1 MCVGRNFDDL
11 KADRFAACDIGT
23 SDAIEAFIEEKL
35 NAGSLG
41 LGDKFGESSRL
52 GKLGLSLDGGGKR
65 SGIGDQMVNVVL
77 AGGPGL
83 DQFPPSL
90 VIAWIIS
97 DVDSRKSHGCSP
109 FAGARLSCRVVAL
122 SIAEKLANGC
132 HADSPLGAFDAR

>member
-41 LGDKFGESSRL
+41 LGDKFGEVSGLGNLGSVSTVVGNGAASVIKWSR
-52 GKLGLSLDGGGKR
+52 
-65 SGIGDQMVNVVL
+65 IL

-90 VIAWIIS
+90 VIAL
-97 DVDSRKSHGCSP
+97 DY
-109 FAGARLSCRVVAL
+109 F
-122 SIAEKLANGC
+122 
-132 HADSPLGAFDAR
+132 